1 LKPNNKK
8 IPILNIFKIGIFNF
22 TIFAKN
28 LKMYKL
34 LAKLN
39 KALLPS
45 FTKQG
50 LDPIKAKKWQKALI
64 AYRYIITVKSLD

>member
-1 LKPNNKK
+1 LKSNNQIIKK
-8 IPILNIFKIGIFNF
+8 SRFLLGIFNF

-45 FTKQG
+45 FTKRG
-50 LDPIKAKKWQKALI
+50 LDPSKAKNWQKAII
-64 AYRYIITVKSLD
+64 AYRYWVTVKSLK

>member
-1 LKPNNKK
+1 VSK

-34 LAKLN
+34 LAKIN
-39 KALLPS
+39 KTLLPS
-45 FTKQG
+45 FTKQR

>member
-1 LKPNNKK
+1 M
-8 IPILNIFKIGIFNF
+8 NIFKIGIFNF

-34 LAKLN
+34 LAKIN
-39 KALLPS
+39 KTLLPS

>member
-1 LKPNNKK
+1 M
-8 IPILNIFKIGIFNF
+8 NIFKIGIFNF

-45 FTKQG
+45 LTKQG
-50 LDPIKAKKWQKALI
+50 LDPIKAKKWQKAVI
-64 AYRYIITVKSLD
+64 AYRYWVTVKSLD

>member
-1 LKPNNKK
+1 
-8 IPILNIFKIGIFNF
+8 
-22 TIFAKN
+22 
-28 LKMYKL
+28 MYKL

-50 LDPIKAKKWQKALI
+50 LDPIKAKKWQKAVI
-64 AYRYIITVKSLD
+64 AYRYWVTVNSLK

>member
-1 LKPNNKK
+1 M
-8 IPILNIFKIGIFNF
+8 NIFKIGIFNF